1 MKQRK
6 TRAPIFWLILAL
18 IIYLFALNLKPSAE
32 KYWLYASG
40 AVIPNGTS
48 THSFSGGTWTYS
60 YSGFPDVYLLSA
72 VGERWVSS
80 KKAVRA
86 KAYYALV
93 ILPRVPLRENGSSS
107 SNDGRTQIS
116 TLKWLRENS
125 PADERQNTAEK
136 FDLSVTYNAIFQA
149 VTIDS
154 ENYSLTKGNLFV
166 IRINEELQPQ
176 VTQLDAIIRED
187 NEFAVIEYFK
197 RTVPDEE
204 TLQKI
209 F

>member
-18 IIYLFALNLKPSAE
+18 IIILFALSLKPSAE

-48 THSFSGGTWTYS
+48 KHRFSDGAWTDS
-60 YSGFPDVYLLSA
+60 YSGFPDVCLLSA
-72 VGERWVSS
+72 TGERWVSS

-86 KAYYALV
+86 RAYYALV

-107 SNDGRTQIS
+107 SGDDRTQIS

-125 PADERQNTAEK
+125 PADERQNTGEEL
-136 FDLSVTYNAIFQA
+136 DLSVTYNAIFQA

-154 ENYSLTKGNLFV
+154 ENYSLAKGNLFV

-176 VTQLDAIIRED
+176 VTQLDAIIRGD
-187 NEFAVIEYFK
+187 DEFAVIEYFK
-197 RTVPDEE
+197 RIVPDEE
-204 TLQKI
+204 TLQKY

>member
-40 AVIPNGTS
+40 AVIPGGTS
-48 THSFSGGTWTYS
+48 TTKFSDGTWKYS
-60 YSGFPDVYLLSA
+60 YSGYPDVYLLSA

-80 KKAVRA
+80 KETVPAR
-86 KAYYALV
+86 AYYALV
-93 ILPRVPLRENGSSS
+93 ILPRVPLRENGSIG
-107 SNDGRTQIS
+107 SNDGRTHIK

-125 PADERQNTAEK
+125 PADERQNTEEE

-154 ENYSLTKGNLFV
+154 ENYSLAKGNLFV

-176 VTQLDAIIRED
+176 VTQLDAIIRGD
-187 NEFAVIEYFK
+187 DQFAVIEYFK
-197 RTVPDEE
+197 HAVPD
-204 TLQKI
+204 
-209 F
+209 